1 MAIATVLTPFMG
13 SVTVTT
19 TATSSLWTL
28 LQAVFTNLPHKC
40 CYLQV
45 QLDPGAGSTS
55 LYIGNSNV
63 ASTMCGASIVAGQAT
78 QVFSFDSNLAVLDHI
93 YVIAST
99 GTAQV
104 NVLVVVR

>member
-1 MAIATVLTPFMG
+1 MAISGSMAPFMG
-13 SVTVTT
+13 SVTATT

-28 LQAVFTNLPHKC
+28 LQVVFTNLPHKC
-40 CYLQV
+40 AYLQI
-45 QLDPGAGSTS
+45 QLDPGAGGTA

-63 ASTMCGASIVAGQAT
+63 AATMCGASIVAGQAT

-99 GTAQV
+99 GTAQI